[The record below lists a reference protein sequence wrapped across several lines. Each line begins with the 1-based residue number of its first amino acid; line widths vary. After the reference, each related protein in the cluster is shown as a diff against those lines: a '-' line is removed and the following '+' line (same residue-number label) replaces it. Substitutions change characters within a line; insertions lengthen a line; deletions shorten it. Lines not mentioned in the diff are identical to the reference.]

1 MKNIY
6 LVVFIT
12 FLMVA
17 CGNNSAENKAQNI
30 ESRPIEQMSSREA
43 QLLGLDLKDGD
54 GDDDWPA
61 WTGPRIYSME
71 DAQRLA
77 AANGK
82 KVLVD
87 VYAVW
92 CGFCRK
98 MAAETYPTENVKK
111 TVEDYFYTVRL
122 NAESEREIIF
132 NGQTLTERELAAAF
146 GVSSFPTTVF
156 VDTDGEPLGFQPG
169 FMDAAIFKDLIAYV
183 GSNKYKSQSFDEFVD
198 GNNN

>member
-1 MKNIY
+1 
-6 LVVFIT
+6 
-12 FLMVA
+12 
-17 CGNNSAENKAQNI
+17 
-30 ESRPIEQMSSREA
+30 
-43 QLLGLDLKDGD
+43 
-54 GDDDWPA
+54 
-61 WTGPRIYSME
+61 
-71 DAQRLA
+71 
-77 AANGK
+77 
-82 KVLVD
+82 
-87 VYAVW
+87 
-92 CGFCRK
+92 

-132 NGQTLTERELAAAF
+132 NGQSLTERELAAAF

>member
-6 LVVFIT
+6 ITLLVA
-12 FLMVA
+12 FLLVA
-17 CGNNSAENKAQNI
+17 CANDTPENNTQNI
-30 ESRPIEQMSSREA
+30 ESRSIEQMSAREA
-43 QLLGLDLKDGD
+43 RLLGLDLKDGD

-77 AANGK
+77 AANDK

-98 MAAETYPTENVKK
+98 MAAETYPTDAVRG
-111 TVEDYFYTVRL
+111 TVEEYFYTVRL

-132 NGQTLTERELAAAF
+132 NGQILMEKELAAAF

-156 VDTDGEPLGFQPG
+156 VDTDGEALGFQPG
-169 FMDAAIFKDLIAYV
+169 FMDATVFNNLIAYV
-183 GSNKYKSQSFDEFVD
+183 GSNKYKTQSFDEFID
-198 GNNN
+198 GKNN